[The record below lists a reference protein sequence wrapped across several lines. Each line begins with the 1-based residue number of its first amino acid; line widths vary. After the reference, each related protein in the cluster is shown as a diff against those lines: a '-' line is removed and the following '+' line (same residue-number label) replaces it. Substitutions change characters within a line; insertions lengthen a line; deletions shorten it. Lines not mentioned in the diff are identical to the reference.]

1 MRDYLLDLVE
11 HTFDLGCIDLIKIVG
26 DTSTT
31 QIVGTAPDTSVII
44 LGNFANP
51 VAELVGTIGMPNLSK
66 LKTLLNLQEY
76 RENAKFD
83 IGRKADGTPE
93 TLNIENKAGDFR
105 NSYRFMSEAVVTQQ
119 LKTPKFAGA
128 NWDITFEP
136 TNASIQRLKWQMSA
150 NAEEPNF
157 NVRVENGDLKFSFGD
172 PGTHS
177 GSFVFQPSVGVQ
189 LKRAWAWPAKQF
201 ASIMDLVGDKTVKI
215 SDAGAMLIT
224 VDTGIAVYNYYLPA
238 QTK

>member
-1 MRDYLLDLVE
+1 MRDYLLDMVE

-26 DTSTT
+26 DTAST
-31 QIVGTAPDTSVII
+31 QIVGVAPDTSVII

-51 VAELVGTIGMPNLSK
+51 VPELVGTIGMPNLSK

-76 RENAKFD
+76 REDAKFD

-105 NSYRFMSEAVVTQQ
+105 NSYRFMSEAIVNQQ

-128 NWDITFEP
+128 TWDITFEP
-136 TNASIQRLKWQMSA
+136 SNASIQRLKWQMSA

-157 NVRVENGDLKFSFGD
+157 NVRVENGDLKISFGD

-177 GSFVFQPSVGVQ
+177 GSFVFQPAVGGQ
-189 LKRAWAWPAKQF
+189 LKRTWAWPAKQF
-201 ASIMDLVGDKTVKI
+201 ASIMDLVGDKTVKM

-224 VDTGIAVYNYYLPA
+224 VDTGVAVYNYYLPA